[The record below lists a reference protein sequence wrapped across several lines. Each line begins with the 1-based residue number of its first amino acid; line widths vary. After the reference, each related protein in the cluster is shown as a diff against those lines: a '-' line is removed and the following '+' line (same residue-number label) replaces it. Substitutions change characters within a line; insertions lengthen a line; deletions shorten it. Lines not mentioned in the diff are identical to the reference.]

1 MAAEQERNQFTTYL
15 RLREKSPQVHNL
27 SGKRQCECH
36 RGQYVHISFCLYGGG
51 MGRGLETT
59 SRVSAALL
67 GIKCILGVDGH
78 LYRRQGLRKVINYG
92 LYL

>member
-1 MAAEQERNQFTTYL
+1 MAAVQERNPFTTYL

-27 SGKRQCECH
+27 SGKCQCECH
-36 RGQYVHISFCLYGGG
+36 RGQYVHISFCLLGG
-51 MGRGLETT
+51 MGGGLETT
-59 SRVSAALL
+59 SRVSVALL
-67 GIKCILGVDGH
+67 RIKCILGVDGH